1 MTTAREIIADAH
13 RLLGL
18 VSSGNSLPEAVFQ
31 DNLAAFNLLVQS
43 WNTERMSV
51 FCEQDQVVTWPSAT
65 RQGTIGPTGS
75 LARVDLAT
83 ATRPVQVQPSSYF
96 VDPTSNLSY
105 AVAMVNQQQ
114 YNSLSLKTI
123 TSTYPQVLWVNP
135 TFPDVTLTVYPVPTI
150 PLQMHVVSVEE
161 LTGPATLSTTIS
173 LPPGYLRAFKF
184 AMAVELAPEFNMDAP
199 AQVTRLAAVSKRAIR
214 RLNVD
219 VPQLNADL
227 RNGRFSIYTGL
238 GT

>member
-105 AVAMVNQQQ
+105 PVAMVNQQQ
-114 YNSLSLKTI
+114 YNSLSLKTV

-184 AMAVELAPEFNMDAP
+184 AMAVELAPEFGMDAP